1 MLVKQLKKG
10 DYFKRIKGASV
21 LVRGEYVRS
30 LKKFSCYYFNN
41 VNKEVFIKGDVEVVT
56 DFEF

>member
-1 MLVKQLKKG
+1 MTVKELKKG
-10 DYFKRIKGASV
+10 DYFKRPKGASV

>member
-1 MLVKQLKKG
+1 MTVKELKKG
-10 DYFKRIKGASV
+10 DYFKRMRGASV

-30 LKKFSCYYFNN
+30 LKKFSCYYFDN
-41 VNKEVFIKGDVEVVT
+41 VNKEVFIKGDVEVNI

>member
-1 MLVKQLKKG
+1 MTVKELKKG
-10 DYFKRIKGASV
+10 DYFKRMRGASV

-30 LKKFSCYYFNN
+30 LKKFSCYSFNN
-41 VNKEVFIKGDVEVVT
+41 VNKEVCIKGDVEVVT

>member
-1 MLVKQLKKG
+1 MTVKELKKG
-10 DYFKRIKGASV
+10 DYFKRMRGASV